1 MAILKPFKGIL
12 YNSKKVKADDV
23 VCPPYDIISDELRDE
38 LYRKS
43 PFNIVRIDY
52 GKNDESSDKYALAKF
67 FFHKWLKEEILIQ
80 DETQCFYGYEVN
92 YRYKNKDKI
101 LRGLIALVK
110 LEELG
115 DFVYPHEQTYS
126 KPKAD
131 RLNLMRACMANT
143 SLIFTIYRSKEKLTS
158 KILEELEN
166 LYIQAK
172 DLDGNIH
179 SIYKISDETK
189 IKDIIEEFKG
199 KPLFI
204 ADGHHRYEVAL
215 DFKREMES
223 LYPEAED
230 APWNYV
236 LMFLSNIEDN
246 GYLILPTHRLLSTP
260 YPVKEV
266 IINSQNFTIK
276 QLDENFTDIEELVEN
291 EEPLSFGV
299 YLNDKKWYLIKYIG
313 PSLDYL
319 PEELRNLDVSVLEE
333 AVLKALFPQRE
344 ICYDINIKKAM
355 KLIDENKCDA
365 IFVLR
370 STKVEDI
377 ERVAFKG
384 IRMPPKS
391 TYFYPKLLTGMIINS
406 LKI

>member
-1 MAILKPFKGIL
+1 MAILRPFKGIL
-12 YNSKKVKADDV
+12 YNSKKVNGDNV
-23 VCPPYDIISDELRDE
+23 MCPPYDIISDDLRDD
-38 LYRKS
+38 LYKKS

-52 GKNDESSDKYALAKF
+52 GKNNESFDKYALAKAF
-67 FFHKWLKEEILIQ
+67 FDKWLKEGILIQ
-80 DETQCFYGYEVN
+80 DDKQCFYGYVVN
-92 YRYKNKDKI
+92 YRYKNKVEI

-115 DFVYPHEQTYS
+115 NFVYPHEQTYS
-126 KPKAD
+126 KPKED

-143 SLIFTIYRSKEKLTS
+143 SLIFSIYRSKEKITS
-158 KILEELEN
+158 KILKELKN
-166 LYIQAK
+166 PYIQAK

-215 DFKREMES
+215 DFRKEMES
-223 LYPEAED
+223 LHPEVKD
-230 APWNYV
+230 APWDYV

-260 YPVKEV
+260 YPVKEL
-266 IINSQNFTIK
+266 IIGSQNFSIK

-299 YLNDKKWYLIKYIG
+299 YLNDKKWYLIKYTG

-333 AVLKALFPQRE
+333 AVFKALFPQRE
-344 ICYDINIKKAM
+344 ICYDININNAM
-355 KLIDENKCDA
+355 KLIEENKCDA

-370 STKVEDI
+370 ATKVEDI
-377 ERVAFKG
+377 ERVALKG

-406 LKI
+406 LKK